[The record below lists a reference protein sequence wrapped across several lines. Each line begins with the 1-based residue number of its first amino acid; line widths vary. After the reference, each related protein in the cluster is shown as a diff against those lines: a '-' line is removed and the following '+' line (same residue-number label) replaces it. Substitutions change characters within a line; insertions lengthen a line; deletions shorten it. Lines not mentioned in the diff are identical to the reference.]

1 MPRSELLARLGS
13 CTAGVSLPT
22 LPPFQSCLPS
32 EGERPTQTPSSHPP
46 SSACVFHSPTLPTLP
61 TLRSCLPSEGEWPA
75 VWQRQKELHMAR
87 VAADRAA
94 KKAAVRASA
103 GFCGI
108 SREHPPPVR
117 ALPCPWPCFT
127 APSVSPLLLHT
138 ATPPPLSHGKAGDAT
153 ELLLSHPPTHP
164 CRRCLFVPQE
174 QRKKEEAAEKAAAA
188 DKEGGADAADA
199 KAEAAAAEEAKE
211 EPIPE
216 PAMPAR
222 PQLQVGLCLHQLG
235 FSCVAVVGLVWQG
248 IEREEKERPSPLPAG
263 EFRAP
268 ACLQLHGGC
277 VVGVAR
283 SRGGG
288 AGSQGPLQP
297 QLQVCSAV
305 AHHAAKRG
313 AGDQRCP
320 LGRSCG

>member
-1 MPRSELLARLGS
+1 MR
-13 CTAGVSLPT
+13 
-22 LPPFQSCLPS
+22 F
-32 EGERPTQTPSSHPP
+32 
-46 SSACVFHSPTLPTLP
+46 
-61 TLRSCLPSEGEWPA
+61 
-75 VWQRQKELHMAR
+75 
-87 VAADRAA
+87 
-94 KKAAVRASA
+94 
-103 GFCGI
+103 
-108 SREHPPPVR
+108 R
-117 ALPCPWPCFT
+117 AL
-127 APSVSPLLLHT
+127 SPLCCCK
-138 ATPPPLSHGKAGDAT
+138 PPLCFLAARQGGGSSRPAA
-153 ELLLSHPPTHP
+153 LAPTHP
-164 CRRCLFVPQE
+164 PVPATLVCLFVQE
-174 QRKKEEAAEKAAAA
+174 QRKRDEAAEKAAAA
-188 DKEGGADAADA
+188 DKEGGADAKPAADA
-199 KAEAAAAEEAKE
+199 KAEAAAAEEEKE

-268 ACLQLHGGC
+268 ACLQLRGGC

-288 AGSQGPLQP
+288 AGSQGPLRP

-320 LGRSCG
+320 LGRSCGWPVVTQAEGRGCHPPVLPTSVTAWPAHRFFRAPFCSWWACAPTG